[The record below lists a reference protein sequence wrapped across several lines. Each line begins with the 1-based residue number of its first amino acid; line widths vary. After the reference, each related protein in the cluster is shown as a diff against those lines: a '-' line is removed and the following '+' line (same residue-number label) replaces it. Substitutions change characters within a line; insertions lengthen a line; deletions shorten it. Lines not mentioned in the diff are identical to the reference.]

1 MTRFTRGLALLI
13 LLALAGFGVFW
24 VVTAPDR
31 LPGDSFAGL
40 TGDAARGEQ
49 VFWAGGCA
57 SCHSAPGAEG
67 EARLVLAGGRAFDT
81 DFGTFHAPNI
91 SPSAAGLAGW
101 SVADLGNAMMRGVSP
116 EGAHYYPAFP
126 YASYVKAT
134 PQDVAD
140 LHAFLATL
148 PASDTANL
156 PHEVG
161 FPFSV
166 RRLLGG
172 WKFLFFRDD
181 WVLAE
186 AEDPTLA
193 RGRYLAE
200 ALGHCA
206 ECHTPRNALGGLD
219 RARWLAGAPSPDGK
233 GTIPN
238 ITPAKLD
245 WTDRDIAAYLKTGFT
260 PDFDSA
266 GGEMAEVVQNMSH
279 LPDEDIAAIV
289 AYLKAVP
296 AVE

>member
-1 MTRFTRGLALLI
+1 
-13 LLALAGFGVFW
+13 
-24 VVTAPDR
+24 
-31 LPGDSFAGL
+31 
-40 TGDAARGEQ
+40 
-49 VFWAGGCA
+49 
-57 SCHSAPGAEG
+57 
-67 EARLVLAGGRAFDT
+67 
-81 DFGTFHAPNI
+81 
-91 SPSAAGLAGW
+91 
-101 SVADLGNAMMRGVSP
+101 
-116 EGAHYYPAFP
+116 
-126 YASYVKAT
+126 VKAT

-289 AYLKAVP
+289 AYLKADP

>member
-1 MTRFTRGLALLI
+1 MPALFWLAFKI
-13 LLALAGFGVFW
+13 ATFW
-24 VVTAPDR
+24 Q
-31 LPGDSFAGL
+31 S
-40 TGDAARGEQ
+40 
-49 VFWAGGCA
+49 
-57 SCHSAPGAEG
+57 
-67 EARLVLAGGRAFDT
+67 
-81 DFGTFHAPNI
+81 
-91 SPSAAGLAGW
+91 
-101 SVADLGNAMMRGVSP
+101 
-116 EGAHYYPAFP
+116 
-126 YASYVKAT
+126 
-134 PQDVAD
+134 
-140 LHAFLATL
+140 L
-148 PASDTANL
+148 PADPTPSQA
-156 PHEVG
+156 HAVS
-161 FPFSV
+161 FPFDQ

-172 WKFLFFRDD
+172 WKFLNFHEDFATPAFDD
-181 WVLAE
+181 PEL
-186 AEDPTLA
+186 D
-193 RGRYLAE
+193 RGRYLVE